1 MVLGKLWK
9 VYRPSIE
16 NWIVGLLQPVIDNL
30 HKPDY
35 VNRVKIRQFNLG
47 EEPLS
52 IRKVERRT
60 SRRAN
65 DLHEEE
71 DGDDGLQDSPPI
83 VPLHPQA
90 ERKQTR
96 GLWTLEG
103 VVVGAAYSFS
113 KCIHLLS
120 SNRFQGT
127 CYRSCF
133 IFGSIRNGNVLLMQH
148 GYSFSAVPYRN
159 YFHVSKRR

>member
-1 MVLGKLWK
+1 VPTSSFSLFLEKKDLQRKEPVKWVNMVLGKLWK

-65 DLHEEE
+65 D
-71 DGDDGLQDSPPI
+71 
-83 VPLHPQA
+83 
-90 ERKQTR
+90 
-96 GLWTLEG
+96 
-103 VVVGAAYSFS
+103 
-113 KCIHLLS
+113 
-120 SNRFQGT
+120 
-127 CYRSCF
+127 
-133 IFGSIRNGNVLLMQH
+133 
-148 GYSFSAVPYRN
+148 
-159 YFHVSKRR
+159 